1 MPLLL
6 PVHITAGGL
15 AIILGAVALLSSK
28 GATLHRRS
36 GALFIAAGS
45 LFSIR
50 ARVARILPEPLTTG
64 AMRALPV
71 VLIFVAMFYWLWRV
85 HGRRTFAPARSVQ
98 RLDLSD
104 QEG

>member
-1 MPLLL
+1 MRSTAARTFCMAASLLCRRRRLDVYDPVPLLL

-50 ARVARILPEPLTTG
+50 VARILPEPLTTR

-71 VLIFVAMFYWLWRV
+71 VLIFLAMFYW
-85 HGRRTFAPARSVQ
+85 
-98 RLDLSD
+98 
-104 QEG
+104 